1 MFDQVFDLIGEPAGR
16 VWLFG
21 LLVFWAVLLF
31 GGFILGRPTEPD
43 GRRMPTWTRIVS
55 SLALVAAAWSWHLFT
70 RETPVGDFSLLIAI
84 GMTLGFVGDLFM
96 APLIPV
102 GSPVLGGIAAFGAGH
117 VAYIAAMLVLGGR
130 FSLDDAGPRL
140 LAWLFWLA
148 IGAAGWYWFVFR
160 GQTHRSVMHW
170 AALGYALLLAST
182 AGVATGLAAQN
193 GAFMPLALGAA
204 LFLLSD
210 LIIAG
215 QLFSG
220 LRFPLIGDVIWLTY
234 GPAQMLIVYSIDSA
248 LRLS

>member
-1 MFDQVFDLIGEPAGR
+1 MFDQVFGHVGEPAGR

-21 LLVFWAVLLF
+21 LLVIWAVLLF
-31 GGFILGRPTEPD
+31 GGFVLGRPSEPG
-43 GRRMPTWTRIVS
+43 GRRMPTWTRMLS
-55 SLALVAAAWSWHLFT
+55 SLALVVAAWSWHLFT
-70 RETPVGDFSLLIAI
+70 RGTSVGDFSLLIAI

-96 APLIPV
+96 ASLIPL
-102 GSPVLGGIAAFGAGH
+102 GSPVLGGIASFGAGH
-117 VAYIAAMLVLGGR
+117 VAYIAAMLTLGDR
-130 FSLDDAGPRL
+130 FALNNAEPRL
-140 LAWLFWLA
+140 LTWLLWLA

-160 GQTHRSVMHW
+160 GQARRSMMHW

-182 AGVATGLAAQN
+182 AGLASGLAVQH
-193 GAFMPLALGAA
+193 GTFVPLALGAA